1 LNPPSHT
8 TAQGLPGFERQVGC
22 STFFNF
28 VVSRCKRKSR
38 ARSSLVCR
46 ALHDHMDFKAGL
58 PPLAPTMAGT
68 IACINRKRLRAFYK

>member
-1 LNPPSHT
+1 VQ
-8 TAQGLPGFERQVGC
+8 AQIKGSIFFGL
-22 STFFNF
+22 S
-28 VVSRCKRKSR
+28 
-38 ARSSLVCR
+38 A